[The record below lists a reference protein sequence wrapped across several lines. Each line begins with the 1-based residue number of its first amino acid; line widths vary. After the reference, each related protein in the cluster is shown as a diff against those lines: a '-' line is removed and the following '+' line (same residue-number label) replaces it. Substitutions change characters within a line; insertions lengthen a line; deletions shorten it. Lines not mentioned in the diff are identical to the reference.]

1 MSDLNTNS
9 SASPEVAVQAAT
21 AAGTQPHEESTSA
34 AQGSLKA
41 RRWRLLGVAT
51 GVLALLGAGY
61 GAYWAKNLRYV
72 ESTDDAYVS
81 GNVVQIT
88 PQVSG
93 TVVEIGADNTQFV
106 KAGQTLVRLDQE
118 DAKVALDQ
126 AEAQLAKTVREVRNL
141 FATSAQLQAAV
152 DVRKAD
158 LTTAQQD
165 LSRRE
170 RLGASGAVSQEEL
183 QHARDTLKV
192 SQAALVSAEQ
202 QLNANQA
209 RVDGTTI
216 ANHPEVRNAA
226 AAVRSAYLAY
236 ARTQLPAPV
245 SGFIAQRSVQ
255 LGQRVSPGAPLMAVV
270 PLEQVWVDANFKEP
284 QLADIRV
291 GQPVALTADVY
302 GSHVQYR
309 GTVIGFGAGTGSAF
323 ALLPAQNATG
333 NWIKVV
339 QRVPVRIALDA
350 RQLQEHPLQIG
361 LSMKANID
369 THDRSG
375 STLPRLAATSVS
387 YATDVFHSDENIADT
402 RVHDIITSNETGRPM
417 AAAATTR
424 PPEGAARL
432 AEAHAPAEGVKPG
445 NLATVTD
452 RKLQSTPVATMHA
465 F

>member
-1 MSDLNTNS
+1 MSAPSD
-9 SASPEVAVQAAT
+9 T
-21 AAGTQPHEESTSA
+21 APGQERRTGERRTLV
-34 AQGSLKA
+34 GA
-41 RRWRLLGVAT
+41 RRKRLLGIVIGVFLVAGLGWT
-51 GVLALLGAGY
+51 AWWLLSGR
-61 GAYWAKNLRYV
+61 WH
-72 ESTDDAYVS
+72 ESTDDAYVG
-81 GNVVQIT
+81 GNLVQVNPQIT
-88 PQVSG
+88 G
-93 TVVEIGADNTQFV
+93 TVVAIRADDTEFV
-106 KAGQTLVRLDQE
+106 KAGDPLVELDKT
-118 DAKVALDQ
+118 DARVSLES
-126 AEAQLAKTVREVRNL
+126 AEAQLARTVRAVRNL
-141 FATSAQLQAAV
+141 LATSEGLQANVAQ
-152 DVRKAD
+152 RKAD
-158 LTTAQQD
+158 LDKAEQD
-165 LSRRE
+165 LARRKQVE
-170 RLGASGAVSQEEL
+170 DIGAVSGEEM
-183 QHARDTLKV
+183 QHARDAV
-192 SQAALVSAEQ
+192 AAARAAYEAARQQSQAQRVLVERTSIE
-202 QLNANQA
+202 
-209 RVDGTTI
+209 T
-216 ANHPEVRNAA
+216 HPDVQNAA
-226 AAVRSAYLAY
+226 ARVREAYLTLG
-236 ARTQLPAPV
+236 RTTLPAPV
-245 SGFIAQRSVQ
+245 SGVVARRTVQ
-255 LGQRVSPGAPLMAVV
+255 VGQRVSPGAPLMAIV

-302 GSHVQYR
+302 GSQVQYR

-424 PPEGAARL
+424 PHEGAARL
-432 AEAHAPAEGVKPG
+432 AAAHAPAEGVKPG
-445 NLATVTD
+445 NLATVAD